1 MTFSR
6 RDFLKAAG
14 QGLALTT
21 LGGQATPAIAAPLAQ
36 AIPSGLPAPVTSEKS
51 TFLVNGKTLSAAY
64 EARTTLWEV
73 LAVELGLT
81 GTNRSCN
88 KASCGAC
95 SVLIDGV
102 PFYSCHTLAMEAAG
116 RKILTVEGV
125 GSENSL
131 HPLQRIGHQ
140 RVAAD
145 CGFCTAG
152 WLVTA
157 KGLLDRNLNPT
168 EDEVKA
174 ALAGHICRCAA
185 YPSIVSTVL
194 DSAAVL
200 RGERQPV
207 VEPHSI
213 VHIRQPMVRDF
224 STHGGHAPGDE
235 FIEGASR
242 TVTRKW
248 QGYAPQDLKVIG
260 QPLPPLAEVSIPRF
274 TGKAEY
280 ASRVRFPDMLHARF
294 LTCPHPRARIT
305 SIDASAARKMPGVAH
320 ILTYQNAPEV
330 RLPSAGLGPGRPDTA
345 TATGPIATT
354 PNGNRLVPPALP
366 RDMNLQGEVVAIVA
380 AETEDLADDAIA
392 AIKVDYEVLP
402 FVSTIKD
409 VLAPGAPDLRGGKG
423 NLIRTWESKAGDVER
438 GFAEADVVR
447 EFEYHFAGAVSV
459 PMQPSGSVAKWDG
472 DRLTL
477 WGMGQGIY
485 PVRNALARSL
495 GIDRS
500 KIRFI
505 NKWNGSTFGSSRLAA
520 ERFYPLIAHLAKVT
534 GRPVKIML
542 PKDQELAQL
551 LIKPETLTRFKVGA
565 TRDGR
570 IVALQH
576 EILLSV
582 GDVETGY
589 HASGP
594 GNATNQLEL
603 YTSRVPHWRSVWSAY
618 KTNAPRPGPSRSYI
632 QQETKWSW
640 EAMMDEMAEALG
652 LDPVEFRLKH
662 ITRPTPGDDRYP
674 YDSFASVEVL
684 TEGARVFGW
693 NQRSAAAGVAPGR
706 FKRGMGVGMTQHHGG
721 LMGYHEGE
729 AAFTTL
735 AAAPDASVFGSEL
748 EVGSDGH
755 VTMKIALPDSG
766 SNAGTAIAHVV
777 AEMLGFSNRDSI
789 RIVWGDTAIAPPS
802 DEWFGGRTITLQ
814 GAATF
819 NAADKLRRDLLERAA
834 RALKVDVGSLR
845 IADGRIRTADNRA
858 RGTTFATLARE
869 NGGRIRA
876 VGRGVAG
883 GERTGQNKG
892 VGACFVEVQVDT
904 WTGDWR
910 FLRATYVHDTGIVV
924 NPLVAEADMIGSLV
938 ESTQIATDPIPWDRE
953 FPGTRHYSVGYLS
966 YRLPTIMD
974 VPTQT
979 QVYIDSLE
987 PRWFYGIKSFSE
999 TSIGAVPGALA
1010 NAIYNA
1016 CGVRIREHPIT
1027 RDKILAGLK
1036 SQGVKA

>member
-1 MTFSR
+1 MHFSR

-21 LGGQATPAIAAPLAQ
+21 VGIAPARAALAAQPIVRSTLPSAIAR
-36 AIPSGLPAPVTSEKS
+36 EKA
-51 TFLVNGKTLSAAY
+51 TFLVNGTSYAAEY

-73 LAVELGLT
+73 IAVQLGLT

-95 SVLIDGV
+95 SVLVDGV
-102 PFYSCHTLAMEAAG
+102 PLYSCHTLAMEASG
-116 RKILTVEGV
+116 KKVLTIEGV
-125 GSENSL
+125 GNEKHL
-131 HPLQRIGHQ
+131 HPLQRIGHSH
-140 RVAAD
+140 VAAD

-152 WLVTA
+152 WVVTA
-157 KGLLDRNLNPT
+157 KGLLDKNLHPT
-168 EDEVKA
+168 EAEVKS
-174 ALAGHICRCAA
+174 ALAGHICRCAS
-185 YPSIVSTVL
+185 YPSIVQTVL

-200 RGERQPV
+200 RGEPEPP

-213 VHIRQPMVRDF
+213 VHVRLPMVRDYA
-224 STHGGHAPGDE
+224 THGGHAAGDVL
-235 FIEGASR
+235 IEGANK
-242 TVTRKW
+242 TATKKW
-248 QGYAPQDLKVIG
+248 QGYPPENLRVIG
-260 QPLPPLAEVSIPRF
+260 RPLPALAEVSLPRF

-280 ASRVRFPDMLHARF
+280 ASRVRFPNMLHARF
-294 LTCPHPRARIT
+294 LTSPHPRARIV
-305 SIDASAARKMPGVAH
+305 SIDTSAAEKMPGVAH
-320 ILTYQNAPEV
+320 ILTYENAPV
-330 RLPSAGLGPGRPDTA
+330 PAVTRSDLPA
-345 TATGPIATT
+345 TVTT
-354 PNGNRLVPPALP
+354 SPNGNRLVPPALS
-366 RDMNLQGEVVAIVA
+366 RELNLQGEVVAIVA
-380 AETEDLADDAIA
+380 AETEALADDALA
-392 AIKVDYEVLP
+392 AIAVEYEVLP
-402 FVSTIKD
+402 FASTLKAAM
-409 VLAPGAPDLRGGKG
+409 APDAPDLRGGKG
-423 NLIRTWESKAGDVER
+423 NLIRSWESKAGDIER
-438 GFAEADVVR
+438 GFVEADVVK

-472 DRLTL
+472 DRLTI

-485 PVRNALARSL
+485 PVRNALAATL
-495 GIDRS
+495 GMDPA

-505 NKWNGSTFGSSRLAA
+505 NKWNGSTFGSGRLAA
-520 ERFYPLIAHLAKVT
+520 ERFYPLMAHLAKVT

-542 PKDQELAQL
+542 PKDQELALL

-565 TRDGR
+565 MKDGR

-576 EILLSV
+576 EIMLSV

-618 KTNAPRPGPSRSYI
+618 KSNAPRPGPSRSYI

-640 EAMMDEMAEALG
+640 EAMMDEMADALG
-652 LDPVEFRLKH
+652 LDPLEFRLKH
-662 ITRPTPGDDRYP
+662 ITRPQPGDDRYP

-684 TEGARVFGW
+684 AEGAKAFGW
-693 NQRSAAAGVAPGR
+693 EKRAARPAASPGR
-706 FKRGMGVGMTQHHGG
+706 FKRGVGLGMTQHHGG

-729 AAFTTL
+729 PAFAAL
-735 AAAPDASVFGSEL
+735 AAAPDASVFGGEL
-748 EVGSDGH
+748 EVTRDGA
-755 VTMKIALPDSG
+755 VVMKIALPDSG
-766 SNAGTAIAHVV
+766 SNAGTALAHVV
-777 AEMLGFSNRDSI
+777 AEMLGFTSRDRI
-789 RIVWGDTAIAPPS
+789 RIQWGDTGIAPSS

-819 NAADKLRRDLLERAA
+819 NAADKLRKDLLERAA
-834 RALKVDVGSLR
+834 RVMKIDAGGLR
-845 IADGRIRTADNRA
+845 IEDGRIFAADNPRRA
-858 RGTTFATLARE
+858 TTFAALARA
-869 NGGRIRA
+869 NGGSIK
-876 VGRGVAG
+876 VIGRGVAG

-892 VGACFVEVQVDT
+892 VGACFIEVEVDT
-904 WTGDWR
+904 YTGDWR
-910 FLRATYVHDTGIVV
+910 FIRGTYVHDTGIVI

-953 FPGTRHYSVGYLS
+953 FPGTKHYSVGYLS

-974 VPTQT
+974 VPQQT

-1027 RDKILAGLK
+1027 RDKIMAGLK
-1036 SQGVKA
+1036 QRPT